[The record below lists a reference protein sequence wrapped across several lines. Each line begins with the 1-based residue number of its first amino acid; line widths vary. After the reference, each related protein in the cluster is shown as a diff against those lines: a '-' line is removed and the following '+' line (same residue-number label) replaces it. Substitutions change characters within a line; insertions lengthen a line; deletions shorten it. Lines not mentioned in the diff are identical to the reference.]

1 MSGISIVPDITH
13 DLSGRVEELEAEN
26 KRLRKALE
34 GIAAQ
39 TIDGYNEFYV
49 SIAEQALKGL
59 DESNSD

>member
-34 GIAAQ
+34 GYCS
-39 TIDGYNEFYV
+39 TNDRRV
-49 SIAEQALKGL
+49 
-59 DESNSD
+59 